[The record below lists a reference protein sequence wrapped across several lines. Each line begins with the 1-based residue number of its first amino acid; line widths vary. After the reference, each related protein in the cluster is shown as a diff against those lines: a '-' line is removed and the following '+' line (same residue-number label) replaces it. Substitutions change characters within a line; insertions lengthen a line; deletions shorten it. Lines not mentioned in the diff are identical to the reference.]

1 MLNKEKKLWQNYSY
15 IFISFFAA
23 AATMLIIYLCN
34 RVVPFGDKTVLRM
47 DLYHQYGPLFA
58 ELYERVKSGDSLIY
72 SWTSGLGSCFL
83 GNFFNYLSSP
93 LTAIIFFFSH
103 NNIPVAIG
111 VMVLVKAAL
120 SSASFTY
127 YVKKS
132 IRNQSLAT
140 CAFGVL
146 YAFCGYMLAYYWNVM
161 WLDAM
166 FLLPILIYGIERI
179 INHGKMRT
187 YVTVLALSMFS
198 NYYISFM
205 LCIFSVIYFF
215 YYFFTSYSTESLV
228 STRFAQNKKGLVA
241 SLSNNRF
248 FRSAFIFGLGSL
260 TAAGLM
266 AVVLIPVYRILTDC
280 SATSNPFPDESE
292 VYFSYFD
299 FFANHLANLTTTIR
313 SSGDDVLPNVYC
325 GILTLILAP
334 LYFFSK
340 TISKK
345 EKIGTLSLLAVLYFS
360 FSLNIPNYVWHA
372 FHFPNDLP
380 YRQSF
385 IYSFVL
391 LIIAYKVFIRLNEF
405 SMTAIGGVGA
415 GLFAFIILVDEI
427 TSKNVTTG
435 TVLLSFLL
443 IVIFVVILSVFKD
456 KRYRAASVAALL
468 LVCCCSE
475 AVMCDTSTMEISVDK
490 TPYVSDYDS
499 FTVIKDSLD
508 EAEQDNFYRM
518 ELSSLRTRMDPSW
531 YYYNGASVF
540 SSMAFEELANL
551 QYDLGMMSN
560 EINSYTYNPQT
571 PVYNMMFAMKYIV
584 NNSTPD
590 VHTSSPNYTQVSS
603 YDKYVAYQNNYYLP
617 LAYCASNS
625 LAQWETEAYHKD
637 WEDSGSNPFEL
648 QGDFFDLATGGLG
661 TPFIEIPVDGIS
673 YSNLEPFFDTT
684 SYSQFYDKRS
694 DELDA
699 SATYR
704 IVAPS
709 DGNIYVYFEAT
720 GRENKDATINL
731 PNGVITQ
738 DMTQNCIFDLGY
750 LTKGQVVTVNIPVE
764 ANTGTVKFCAYGID
778 EEILAKGYK
787 RLSKTQVNIEEFEDT
802 FIKGSFTAAD
812 DCLVY
817 TSIPYNSGWNVYVDG
832 KKVSE
837 NDIIKLADALLA
849 VKVTKGEH
857 TIEFSY
863 SVPGFKI
870 GLVITLFTVFAM
882 LCVILFNLQLKK
894 KRKKL
899 KAIAAYPA
907 ENDYFSENIFL
918 PVKKKSP
925 PVEIIESVNL
935 NLIDH
940 TSMSNAPVR
949 EVIKPPSKE
958 IIREVF
964 SPEKQDTE

>member
-23 AATMLIIYLCN
+23 AVTMLIIYLCN
-34 RVVPFGDKTVLRM
+34 GVVPFGDKTVLRM

-58 ELYERVKSGDSLIY
+58 ELYERVKNGDSLIY

-93 LTAIIFFFSH
+93 LSAVIFFFSH
-103 NNIPVAIG
+103 KNIPVAIG
-111 VMVLVKAAL
+111 VMVLIKSAL
-120 SSASFTY
+120 SASSFTY

-132 IRNQSLAT
+132 LRNQSLAT
-140 CAFGVL
+140 CAFSVL
-146 YAFCGYMLAYYWNVM
+146 YAFCGYMLAYYWNIM

-166 FLLPILIYGIERI
+166 FLLPLLTCGIERI

-215 YYFFTSYSTESLV
+215 YYFFSRYSTDSKV
-228 STRFAQNKKGLVA
+228 SSRFAQSKKGFVA
-241 SLSNNRF
+241 SMSNNRF
-248 FRSAFIFGLGSL
+248 IRTAFIFGIGSL

-280 SATSNPFPDESE
+280 SATSNPFPTELE
-292 VYFSYFD
+292 TYFSYFD
-299 FFANHLANLTTTIR
+299 FFANHLASLTTTIR

-325 GILTLILAP
+325 GIVTVILAP

-340 TISKK
+340 TITKK
-345 EKIGTLSLLAVLYFS
+345 EKVATLSLLTVLYFS
-360 FSLNIPNYVWHA
+360 FSLNIPNYIWHA

-391 LIIAYKVFIRLNEF
+391 LVVAYKVFIRLNEF
-405 SMTAIGGVGA
+405 STRLIGGVGA
-415 GLFAFIILVDEI
+415 GIFAFIILVDEL

-443 IVIFVVILSVFKD
+443 VVIFVIVLSIFKD
-456 KRYRAASVAALL
+456 KRYKAASVAALM

-475 AVMCDTSTMEISVDK
+475 AVMCDTSTMEISVDR

-499 FTVIKDSLD
+499 FRVVKDSID
-508 EAEQDNFYRM
+508 EIEQDSFYRM
-518 ELSSLRTRMDPSW
+518 ELSNLRTRMDPSW

-540 SSMAFEELANL
+540 SSMAFEKLANL
-551 QYDLGMMSN
+551 QHNLGMMSN

-590 VHTSSPNYTQVSS
+590 VHAASPYFSQVNS
-603 YDKYVAYQNNYYLP
+603 YDKYVTYENNYYLP
-617 LAYCASNS
+617 LAYCADSS
-625 LAQWETEAYHKD
+625 LEQWETSQYHTD
-637 WEDSGSNPFEL
+637 WENSGKNPFEL

-704 IVAPS
+704 IIAPT
-709 DGNIYVYFEAT
+709 DGNIYINFEAT
-720 GRENKDATINL
+720 GFDDKSVTINT
-731 PNGVITQ
+731 PTGVITQ
-738 DMTQNCIFDLGY
+738 SMSQHCIFDLGY
-750 LTKGQVVTVNIPVE
+750 LQKGQVVTVNVPVE

-778 EEILAKGYK
+778 NEILEKGYK
-787 RLSKTQVNIEEFEDT
+787 RLAKNQVNIDTFEDT
-802 FIKGSFTAAD
+802 YIKGSVTAPE
-812 DCLVY
+812 DCLIY
-817 TSIPYNSGWNVYVDG
+817 TSIPYNSGWDVYLDGEKVDR
-832 KKVSE
+832 S
-837 NDIIKLADALLA
+837 DIVMLADALLA
-849 VKVTKGEH
+849 VRVEKGEH
-857 TIEFSY
+857 TVEFSY
-863 SVPGFKI
+863 SVPGFKG
-870 GLVITLFTVFAM
+870 GLAITLFTLFVM
-882 LCVILFNLQLKK
+882 LAVILFNLLLKRK
-894 KRKKL
+894 KKKL
-899 KAIAAYPA
+899 KALAAFQA
-907 ENDYFSENIFL
+907 ENDYFSENILL
-918 PVKKKSP
+918 PVKQKSA
-925 PVEIIESVNL
+925 PVEVIESVNL
-935 NLIDH
+935 NLFDH
-940 TSMSNAPVR
+940 TNKEKGPVR
-949 EVIKPPSKE
+949 ELISPPQKE
-958 IIREVF
+958 IKRELF
-964 SPEKQDTE
+964 TPEDK

>member
-1 MLNKEKKLWQNYSY
+1 MLKKEKNLWQNYSY

-23 AATMLIIYLCN
+23 AVTMLIIYLCN
-34 RVVPFGDKTVLRM
+34 GVVPFGDKTVLRM

-58 ELYERVKSGDSLIY
+58 ELYERVKNGDSLIY
-72 SWTSGLGSCFL
+72 SWTSGLGSCFI

-93 LTAIIFFFSH
+93 LSAIIFFFSH
-103 NNIPVAIG
+103 KNIPVAIG
-111 VMVLVKAAL
+111 VMVLIKSAL

-132 IRNQSLAT
+132 LNKQSLAT
-140 CAFGVL
+140 CAFSVL
-146 YAFCGYMLAYYWNVM
+146 YAFCGYMLAYYWNIM

-166 FLLPILIYGIERI
+166 FLLPILVYGIERI

-215 YYFFTSYSTESLV
+215 YYFFSNYSTDSKVSL
-228 STRFAQNKKGLVA
+228 RFAQNKKGFFA

-248 FRSAFIFGLGSL
+248 VRTAFIFGIGSL
-260 TAAGLM
+260 TAAGIM
-266 AVVLIPVYRILTDC
+266 AVVLIPVYKILTDC
-280 SATSNPFPDESE
+280 SATANPFPKELTS
-292 VYFSYFD
+292 YFSYFD

-325 GILTLILAP
+325 GVLTLILAP

-340 TISKK
+340 TITKK
-345 EKIGTLSLLAVLYFS
+345 EKVATLSLLTVLYFS
-360 FSLNIPNYVWHA
+360 FSLNIPNYLWHA

-391 LIIAYKVFIRLNEF
+391 LVIAYKVFIRLGEF
-405 SMTAIGGVGA
+405 STKVIGGVGA

-443 IVIFVVILSVFKD
+443 IVIFVIVLSVFKD
-456 KRYRAASVAALL
+456 KRYKAASVAALL

-518 ELSSLRTRMDPSW
+518 ELSNLRTRMDPSW

-540 SSMAFEELANL
+540 SSMAFEKLANL
-551 QYDLGMMSN
+551 QYNLGMMSN

-590 VHTSSPNYTQVSS
+590 VHKASPYFTQVSS
-603 YDKYVAYQNNYYLP
+603 YDKYTAYQNKYYLP
-617 LAYCASNS
+617 LAYCASS
-625 LAQWETEAYHKD
+625 GLEQWESKQYHTD
-637 WEDSGSNPFEL
+637 WETSGENPFEL

-661 TPFIEIPVDGIS
+661 TPFIQIPVDGIS

-720 GRENKDATINL
+720 GRENKEATINT
-731 PNGVITQ
+731 PSGVITQ
-738 DMTQNCIFDLGY
+738 AMTQNCIFDLGY
-750 LTKGQVVTVNIPVE
+750 LKKGQIVTVNIPVE

-778 EEILAKGYK
+778 NDILEKGYK
-787 RLSKTQVNIEEFEDT
+787 LLSKHSVSIDT
-802 FIKGSFTAAD
+802 FEETLIKGTFTAPK

-817 TSIPYNSGWNVYVDG
+817 TSIPYNDGWDVYIDG
-832 KKVSE
+832 KKADE
-837 NDIIKLADALLA
+837 KDIVRLADALLA
-849 VKVTKGEH
+849 VKVKKGEH
-857 TIEFSY
+857 SIEFSY
-863 SVPGFKI
+863 SVPGFKG
-870 GLVITLFTVFAM
+870 GLVITLFTLFIM
-882 LCVILFNLQLKK
+882 LAVILFNLAL
-894 KRKKL
+894 KRKKKKL
-899 KAIAAYPA
+899 RALAAFPQ
-907 ENDYFSENIFL
+907 ENDFFSESIFL

-925 PVEIIESVNL
+925 PVEVIESVSL

-940 TSMSNAPVR
+940 TSKEKAPVR
-949 EVIKPPSKE
+949 EIITPPEKG
-958 IIREVF
+958 IVREVF
-964 SPEKQDTE
+964 SPENK

>member
-23 AATMLIIYLCN
+23 AVTMLIIYLCN
-34 RVVPFGDKTVLRM
+34 GVVPFGDKTVLRM

-58 ELYERVKSGDSLIY
+58 ELYERVKNGDSLIY
-72 SWTSGLGSCFL
+72 SWTSGLGSCFI

-93 LTAIIFFFSH
+93 LSAVIFFFSH
-103 NNIPVAIG
+103 KNIPVAIG
-111 VMVLVKAAL
+111 VMVLIKAAL

-127 YVKKS
+127 YIKKS
-132 IRNQSLAT
+132 LRSQSLAT
-140 CAFGVL
+140 CSFGVL
-146 YAFCGYMLAYYWNVM
+146 YAFCGYMLAYYWNIM

-166 FLLPILIYGIERI
+166 FLLPILTYGIERI

-215 YYFFTSYSTESLV
+215 YYFFSSYSTDSVV
-228 STRFAQNKKGLVA
+228 SSRFAQNKKGFIA

-248 FRSAFIFGLGSL
+248 IRTAFIFGVGSL
-260 TAAGLM
+260 AAAGLM
-266 AVVLIPVYRILTDC
+266 AAILIPVYRILTDC
-280 SATSNPFPDESE
+280 SATANPFPKELE
-292 VYFSYFD
+292 TYFSYFD

-340 TISKK
+340 TVTKK
-345 EKIGTLSLLAVLYFS
+345 EKVATLSLLAVLYFS
-360 FSLNIPNYVWHA
+360 FSLNIPNYIWHA

-391 LIIAYKVFIRLNEF
+391 LVVAYKVFIRLNEF
-405 SMTAIGGVGA
+405 STKLIGGVGA

-443 IVIFVVILSVFKD
+443 IVIFVIVLSIFKD
-456 KRYRAASVAALL
+456 KRYKAASVAALML
-468 LVCCCSE
+468 ICCCSE
-475 AVMCDTSTMEISVDK
+475 AVMCDTSTMEISVEK

-499 FTVIKDSLD
+499 FKVIKKSID
-508 EAEQDNFYRM
+508 EIEKDNFYRM
-518 ELSSLRTRMDPSW
+518 ELSHLRTRMDPSW

-560 EINSYTYNPQT
+560 KINSYTYNPQT

-590 VHTSSPNYTQVSS
+590 VHASSPYFSQVNS
-603 YDKYVAYQNNYYLP
+603 YDKYVTYENKYYLP
-617 LAYCASNS
+617 IAYCADNR
-625 LAQWETEAYHKD
+625 LLQWETTDYHSD
-637 WEDSGSNPFEL
+637 WESSGENPFEL

-661 TPFIEIPVDGIS
+661 TPFISIPIEDIS

-684 SYSQFYDKRS
+684 TYSQFYDKRT
-694 DELDA
+694 DDLDA

-704 IVAPS
+704 IIAPT

-720 GRENKDATINL
+720 GRENADATINT
-731 PNGVITQ
+731 PKGVITQ
-738 DMTQNCIFDLGY
+738 AMTQNCIFDLGY
-750 LTKGQVVTVNIPVE
+750 LTKGQVATINIPVE
-764 ANTGTVKFCAYGID
+764 ADTGTVKFCAYGID
-778 EEILAKGYK
+778 NEIFEKGYK
-787 RLSKTQVNIEEFEDT
+787 LLTKHQLSIDT
-802 FIKGSFTAAD
+802 FDDTYIKGSFTAPK

-817 TSIPYNSGWNVYVDG
+817 TSIPYNSGWDVYIDG
-832 KKVSE
+832 KKADRS
-837 NDIIKLADALLA
+837 DIVMLADALLA
-849 VKVTKGEH
+849 VKVAKGEH

-863 SVPGFKI
+863 SVPGFKG
-870 GLVITLFTVFAM
+870 GLVITLFTAFVM
-882 LCVILFNLQLKK
+882 LCVILFNLLLKRK
-894 KRKKL
+894 KKKL
-899 KAIAAYPA
+899 KALAAFTA

-918 PVKKKSP
+918 PSKSKAT

-940 TSMSNAPVR
+940 TNKEKGPV
-949 EVIKPPSKE
+949 KE
-958 IIREVF
+958 IITPPDKEIKREVF
-964 SPEKQDTE
+964 SPEGK

>member
-1 MLNKEKKLWQNYSY
+1 MLNKEKKLWQNYNY
-15 IFISFFAA
+15 IFISFFATV
-23 AATMLIIYLCN
+23 ATMMIIYLCN
-34 RVVPFGDKTVLRM
+34 KIVPFGDKTVLRM

-58 ELYERVKSGDSLIY
+58 ELYERVKGGDSLIY

-93 LTAIIFFFSH
+93 LSAIIFFFSH
-103 NNIPVAIG
+103 KNIPVAIG
-111 VMVLVKAAL
+111 VMVLIKAAL

-132 IRNQSLAT
+132 LRNQSLAT
-140 CAFGVL
+140 CAFSVL
-146 YAFCGYMLAYYWNVM
+146 YAFCGYMLAYYWNIM

-166 FLLPILIYGIERI
+166 FLLPLLVYGIERI

-198 NYYISFM
+198 NYYIAFM

-215 YYFFTSYSTESLV
+215 YYYFSHYSTDSKV
-228 STRFAQNKKGLVA
+228 NSRFDKSKHGFISRLT
-241 SLSNNRF
+241 NNRF
-248 FRSAFIFGLGSL
+248 IRTAFIFGIGSL

-266 AVVLIPVYRILTDC
+266 AVVLVPVLEILNSC
-280 SATSNPFPDESE
+280 SATSGTFPDELKS
-292 VYFSYFD
+292 YFSYFD
-299 FFANHLANLTTTIR
+299 FFANHLASLTTTIR

-340 TISKK
+340 TITKK
-345 EKIGTLSLLAVLYFS
+345 EKIATLSLLAILYFS
-360 FSLNIPNYVWHA
+360 FSLNIPNFIWHA

-391 LIIAYKVFIRLNEF
+391 LIVAYKVFIRLEEF
-405 SMTAIGGVGA
+405 STKVIGGVGA

-427 TSKNVTTG
+427 SSKNVTVG

-443 IVIFVVILSVFKD
+443 IILFVVILSIFKD
-456 KRYRAASVAALL
+456 KRYRSASVAALL

-475 AVMCDTSTMEISVDK
+475 AVMCDTSTMEISVDR
-490 TPYVSDYDS
+490 TPYVSDYES

-508 EAEQDNFYRM
+508 EIEQDNFYRM
-518 ELSSLRTRMDPSW
+518 ELSNLRTRMDPSW

-540 SSMAFEELANL
+540 SSMAFEKLSNL
-551 QYDLGMMSN
+551 QYYLGMMSN
-560 EINSYTYNPQT
+560 KINSYTYNPQT

-590 VHTSSPNYTQVSS
+590 VHASSPNYKAVGS
-603 YDKYVAYQNNYYLP
+603 YDKYIAYENNYYLP
-617 LAYCASNS
+617 LAYCAN
-625 LAQWETEAYHKD
+625 LGLTQWETEQYHKD
-637 WEDSGSNPFEL
+637 WESSGENPFEL

-661 TPFIEIPVDGIS
+661 TPFVQIPVDGIT

-684 SYSQFYDKRS
+684 SYSHFYDKRS

-704 IVAPS
+704 IVAPT

-720 GRENKDATINL
+720 GRENKNATINT
-731 PNGVITQ
+731 PTGVITQ
-738 DMTQNCIFDLGY
+738 AMTQNCIFDLGY
-750 LTKGQVVTVNIPVE
+750 FTKGQIATVNIPVE

-778 EEILAKGYK
+778 EAILQKGYNL
-787 RLSKTQVNIEEFEDT
+787 LSKHRMNISEFKDT
-802 FIKGSFTAAD
+802 YIKGNVTAPM

-817 TSIPYNSGWNVYVDG
+817 TSIPYNSGWSMYVDG
-832 KKVSE
+832 KEVDKE
-837 NDIIKLADALLA
+837 NIVALADSLLA
-849 VKVTKGEH
+849 IKVTKGEH
-857 TIEFSY
+857 EIEFSY
-863 SVPGFKI
+863 SVPGFAG
-870 GLVITLFTVFAM
+870 GLIITLFTALPVLVFVIFNM
-882 LCVILFNLQLKK
+882 LLKK
-894 KRKKL
+894 KKKKL
-899 KAIAAYPA
+899 KAIASFPA
-907 ENDYFSENIFL
+907 ENDYFSECVIL
-918 PVKKKSP
+918 PAPRKSK

-935 NLIDH
+935 SLIDH
-940 TSMSNAPVR
+940 TNDKNGPVK
-949 EVIKPPSKE
+949 EIIKPPKKE
-958 IIREVF
+958 LVRETF
-964 SPEKQDTE
+964 KPEG

>member
-23 AATMLIIYLCN
+23 ATTMLIIYLCN
-34 RVVPFGDKTVLRM
+34 KVAPFGDKTVLRM

-58 ELYERVKSGDSLIY
+58 ELYERVKNGDSLIY
-72 SWTSGLGSCFL
+72 SWTSGLGSCFI

-93 LTAIIFFFSH
+93 LSAVIFFFSH
-103 NNIPVAIG
+103 KNIPVAIG
-111 VMVLVKAAL
+111 VMVLVKSAL

-132 IRNQSLAT
+132 LKNQSLAT
-140 CAFGVL
+140 CAFSVL
-146 YAFCGYMLAYYWNVM
+146 YAFCGYLLAYYWNIM

-166 FLLPILIYGIERI
+166 FLLPILVYGIERI

-215 YYFFTSYSTESLV
+215 YYFFSNYSAEDIIS
-228 STRFAQNKKGLVA
+228 SRFAQNKKGLIS

-248 FRSAFIFGLGSL
+248 MRSAFIFGLGSL

-266 AVVLIPVYRILTDC
+266 AVILIPVYRILTDC
-280 SATSNPFPDESE
+280 SATSNPFPKDISS
-292 VYFSYFD
+292 YFSYFD
-299 FFANHLANLTTTIR
+299 FLANHLANLTTTIR

-345 EKIGTLSLLAVLYFS
+345 EKIATLSLLAILYFS

-391 LIIAYKVFIRLNEF
+391 LTVAYKVFIRLHEF
-405 SMTAIGGVGA
+405 STRLIGGVGA

-443 IVIFVVILSVFKD
+443 IIIFVVVLSIFKD
-456 KRYRAASVAALL
+456 KRYKAASVAALML
-468 LVCCCSE
+468 ICCCSE

-508 EAEQDNFYRM
+508 EMEQDGFYRM
-518 ELSSLRTRMDPSW
+518 ELSHLRTRMDPSW

-540 SSMAFEELANL
+540 SSMTFEKLANL
-551 QYDLGMMSN
+551 QYYLGMMSN
-560 EINSYTYNPQT
+560 KINSYTYNPQT

-590 VHTSSPNYTQVSS
+590 VHTYSPYYSQVAS
-603 YDKYVAYQNNYYLP
+603 YDKYIAYQNNYYLP
-617 LAYCASNS
+617 LAYCADSA
-625 LAQWETEAYHKD
+625 LEQWETSQYHSD
-637 WEDSGSNPFEL
+637 WESSGENPFEL

-661 TPFIEIPVDGIS
+661 TPFIEIPVDNIS

-704 IVAPS
+704 IVAPA

-720 GRENKDATINL
+720 GRENKDATINT
-731 PNGVITQ
+731 PYGVITQ
-738 DMTQNCIFDLGY
+738 AMTQNCIFDLGY

-778 EEILAKGYK
+778 NDILNKGYQLLAKNQ
-787 RLSKTQVNIEEFEDT
+787 LNIESFEDT
-802 FIKGSFTAAD
+802 DIKGSFTASE
-812 DCLVY
+812 DCLLY
-817 TSIPYNSGWNVYVDG
+817 TSIPYNRGWDVIIDGQKVDR
-832 KKVSE
+832 KNIVV
-837 NDIIKLADALLA
+837 LADALLA
-849 VKVTKGEH
+849 VKVEKGEH
-857 TIEFSY
+857 SIEFTY
-863 SVPGFKI
+863 SVPGLKG
-870 GLVITLFTVFAM
+870 GLALSIFTALVM
-882 LCVILFNLQLKK
+882 LAVILFNFLLKK

-899 KAIAAYPA
+899 KALAAFPT

-918 PVKKKSP
+918 PSRKKST

-940 TSMSNAPVR
+940 TNR
-949 EVIKPPSKE
+949 EGSPIREIIKPPEKE
-958 IIREVF
+958 IRREIF
-964 SPEKQDTE
+964 SPESIE

>member
-1 MLNKEKKLWQNYSY
+1 MLKKQKSLWQNYNY

-23 AATMLIIYLCN
+23 AVTMLIIYLCN
-34 RVVPFGDKTVLRM
+34 GVVPFGDKTVLRM

-58 ELYERVKSGDSLIY
+58 ELYERVKNGDSLIY

-93 LTAIIFFFSH
+93 LSAIIFFFSH
-103 NNIPVAIG
+103 KNIPVAIG
-111 VMVLVKAAL
+111 VMVLVKAAF
-120 SSASFTY
+120 SSASFSY
-127 YVKKS
+127 YIKKS
-132 IRNQSLAT
+132 LHNQSLAT
-140 CAFGVL
+140 CGFSVL
-146 YAFCGYMLAYYWNVM
+146 YAFCGYMLAYYWNIM

-166 FLLPILIYGIERI
+166 FLLPILVYGIERI

-215 YYFFTSYSTESLV
+215 YYFFTGYSSESKI
-228 STRFAQNKKGLVA
+228 SARFAQTKKGFVA
-241 SLSNNRF
+241 SFSNNRF
-248 FRSAFIFGLGSL
+248 LRSAFIFGVGSL

-280 SATSNPFPDESE
+280 SATSNPFPKESTI
-292 VYFSYFD
+292 YFSYFD

-313 SSGDDVLPNVYC
+313 SSGEDVLPNVYC
-325 GILTLILAP
+325 GIVTIILAP

-340 TISKK
+340 TITKK
-345 EKIGTLSLLAVLYFS
+345 EKVGTLSLLAVLYFS
-360 FSLNIPNYVWHA
+360 FSLNIPNYIWHA

-391 LIIAYKVFIRLNEF
+391 LVIAYKVFIRLHEF
-405 SMTAIGGVGA
+405 STVAIGGVGA

-443 IVIFVVILSVFKD
+443 IVIFVVILSIFKD
-456 KRYRAASVAALL
+456 KRYKAASVAALM

-475 AVMCDTSTMEISVDK
+475 AVMCDTSTMEISVDR
-490 TPYVSDYDS
+490 TPYVSDYES
-499 FTVIKDSLD
+499 FSVIKDSID

-518 ELSSLRTRMDPSW
+518 ELSHLRTRMDPSW

-540 SSMAFEELANL
+540 SSMAFEKLANL
-551 QYDLGMMSN
+551 QYNLGMMSN

-584 NNSTPD
+584 NNSTPNI
-590 VHTSSPNYTQVSS
+590 HASSPYFTQISS
-603 YDKYVAYQNNYYLP
+603 YDKYTAYQNNFYLP
-617 LAYCASNS
+617 LAYCASGK
-625 LAQWETEAYHKD
+625 LAQWETSDYHKD
-637 WEDSGSNPFEL
+637 WETSGENPFEL

-704 IVAPS
+704 IVAPT

-720 GRENKDATINL
+720 GRENKDATINT
-731 PNGVITQ
+731 PTGVITQ
-738 DMTQNCIFDLGY
+738 AMTQNCIFDLGY

-764 ANTGTVKFCAYGID
+764 ASTGTVKFCAYGID
-778 EEILAKGYK
+778 NNILEKGF
-787 RLSKTQVNIEEFEDT
+787 RLLKKHQLSIDEFKDT
-802 FIKGSFTAAD
+802 NIKGSFTAPK
-812 DCLVY
+812 DCLLY
-817 TSIPYNSGWNVYVDG
+817 TSIPYNSGWDVYIDG
-832 KKVSE
+832 KKAE
-837 NDIIKLADALLA
+837 KDDIIELADALLA
-849 VKVTKGEH
+849 VRVTKGKH
-857 TIEFSY
+857 SIEFSY
-863 SVPGFKI
+863 SVPGFGA
-870 GLVITLFTVFAM
+870 GLAITLFTAFAM
-882 LCVILFNLQLKK
+882 LIVILFNTLLKK
-894 KRKKL
+894 KRIKL
-899 KAIAAYPA
+899 RAIAAYPT
-907 ENDYFSENIFL
+907 ENDFFSESIFL
-918 PVKKKSP
+918 PVKKKSQ

-935 NLIDH
+935 QLIDH
-940 TSMSNAPVR
+940 TAAQSGPVR

-958 IIREVF
+958 IVKEVF
-964 SPEKQDTE
+964 STEK

>member
-1 MLNKEKKLWQNYSY
+1 MLNKEKKLWQNYNY
-15 IFISFFAA
+15 IFISFFATV
-23 AATMLIIYLCN
+23 ATMMIIYLCN
-34 RVVPFGDKTVLRM
+34 KIVPFGDKTVLRM

-58 ELYERVKSGDSLIY
+58 ELYERVKGGDSLIY

-93 LTAIIFFFSH
+93 LSAIIFFFSH
-103 NNIPVAIG
+103 KNIPVAIG
-111 VMVLVKAAL
+111 VMVLIKAAL

-132 IRNQSLAT
+132 LRNQSLAT
-140 CAFGVL
+140 CAFSVL
-146 YAFCGYMLAYYWNVM
+146 YAFCGYMLAYYWNIM

-166 FLLPILIYGIERI
+166 FLLPLLVYGIERI

-198 NYYISFM
+198 NYYIAFM

-215 YYFFTSYSTESLV
+215 YYYFSHYSTDSKV
-228 STRFAQNKKGLVA
+228 NSRFDKSKHGFISRLT
-241 SLSNNRF
+241 NNRF
-248 FRSAFIFGLGSL
+248 IRTAFIFGIGSL

-266 AVVLIPVYRILTDC
+266 AVVLVPVLEILNSC
-280 SATSNPFPDESE
+280 SATSGTFPDELKS
-292 VYFSYFD
+292 YFSYFD
-299 FFANHLANLTTTIR
+299 FFANHLASLTTTIR

-340 TISKK
+340 TITKK
-345 EKIGTLSLLAVLYFS
+345 EKIATLSLLAILYFS
-360 FSLNIPNYVWHA
+360 FSLNIPNFIWHA

-391 LIIAYKVFIRLNEF
+391 LIVAYKVFIRLEEF
-405 SMTAIGGVGA
+405 STKVIGGVGA

-427 TSKNVTTG
+427 SSKNVTVG

-443 IVIFVVILSVFKD
+443 IILFVVILSIFKD
-456 KRYRAASVAALL
+456 KRYRSASVAALL

-475 AVMCDTSTMEISVDK
+475 AVMCDTSTMEISVDR
-490 TPYVSDYDS
+490 TPYVSDYES

-508 EAEQDNFYRM
+508 EIEQDNFYRM
-518 ELSSLRTRMDPSW
+518 ELSNLRTRMDPSW

-540 SSMAFEELANL
+540 SSMAFEKLSNL
-551 QYDLGMMSN
+551 QYYLGMMSN
-560 EINSYTYNPQT
+560 KINSYTYNPQT

-590 VHTSSPNYTQVSS
+590 VHASSPNYKAVGS
-603 YDKYVAYQNNYYLP
+603 YDKYIAYENNYYLP
-617 LAYCASNS
+617 LVYCAN
-625 LAQWETEAYHKD
+625 LGLTQWETEQYHKD
-637 WEDSGSNPFEL
+637 WESSGENPFEL

-661 TPFIEIPVDGIS
+661 TPFVQIPVDGIT

-684 SYSQFYDKRS
+684 SYSHFYDKRS

-704 IVAPS
+704 IVAPT

-720 GRENKDATINL
+720 GRENKNATINT
-731 PNGVITQ
+731 PTGVITQ
-738 DMTQNCIFDLGY
+738 AMTQNCIFDLGY
-750 LTKGQVVTVNIPVE
+750 FTKGQIATVNIPVE

-778 EEILAKGYK
+778 EAILQKGYNL
-787 RLSKTQVNIEEFEDT
+787 LSKHRVNISEFKDT
-802 FIKGSFTAAD
+802 YIKGNVTAPM
-812 DCLVY
+812 DCLIY
-817 TSIPYNSGWNVYVDG
+817 TSIPYNSGWSVYVDG
-832 KKVSE
+832 KEVDKE
-837 NDIIKLADALLA
+837 NIVALADSLLA
-849 VKVTKGEH
+849 IKVTKGEH
-857 TIEFSY
+857 EIEFSY
-863 SVPGFKI
+863 SVPGFAG
-870 GLVITLFTVFAM
+870 GLIITMFTALPVLVFVIFNM
-882 LCVILFNLQLKK
+882 LLKK
-894 KRKKL
+894 KKKKL
-899 KAIAAYPA
+899 KAIASFPA
-907 ENDYFSENIFL
+907 ENDYFSECVLL
-918 PVKKKSP
+918 PAPRKSK

-935 NLIDH
+935 SLIDH
-940 TSMSNAPVR
+940 TNDKNGPVK
-949 EVIKPPSKE
+949 EIIKPPQKE
-958 IIREVF
+958 LVREIF
-964 SPEKQDTE
+964 KPEG